1 MRFDAFVSY
10 SHAADGR
17 LAPALQRALQRFAR
31 PWNKGSALRIF
42 RDQTDLGVNPAL
54 WSSIAKALADAKFF
68 ILLASPEAATSRWV
82 AREVEVW
89 RRERTNETLL
99 ILLTSGEIVWDEERN
114 DFDWEPTN
122 ALPRALSG
130 FFREQP
136 RHIDLRWARS
146 SEELSLQHSSFRDAI
161 AEIAAPLHGK
171 SKADLESEAVRQ
183 VRRTRRLVAIVA
195 AVMVLLTIGASI
207 AALFAV
213 QNARRADQQAR
224 IAEERRRAAEARLL
238 ATEAR
243 SVLDNPE
250 ASGDLGARTLHAALL
265 GIEAT
270 RMDSDAPGRGSP
282 ASCALGPAPAVGL
295 VQGARGI
302 DHRAQ
307 HGRPTDGIHDVR
319 QDRGLECRATHAA
332 CDLRR
337 R

>member
-1 MRFDAFVSY
+1 MRS
-10 SHAADGR
+10 G
-17 LAPALQRALQRFAR
+17 
-31 PWNKGSALRIF
+31 
-42 RDQTDLGVNPAL
+42 
-54 WSSIAKALADAKFF
+54 
-68 ILLASPEAATSRWV
+68 
-82 AREVEVW
+82 
-89 RRERTNETLL
+89 TLH
-99 ILLTSGEIVWDEERN
+99 
-114 DFDWEPTN
+114 WEPTN
-122 ALPRALSG
+122 ALPRAFSG

-213 QNARRADQQAR
+213 QMASADQQAR

-270 RMDSDAPGRGSP
+270 RIIRRPRPGKSCTVRSRACSCRWPRSRGTRDRPSR
-282 ASCALGPAPAVGL
+282 S
-295 VQGARGI
+295 ARTADGW
-302 DHRAQ
+302 HSRRSAESRSGMSR
-307 HGRPTDGIHDVR
+307 HPCCLRPSTPLTIPT
-319 QDRGLECRATHAA
+319 LP
-332 CDLRR
+332 
-337 R
+337 